1 MPRTLTLANQKGGV
15 AKTTDTIN
23 LAGALNEMG
32 EDVLIVDL
40 DPQGNLTDGVGLDAA
55 YTEEPPSLYDAMVD
69 PEGHD
74 LASLAYSHEEFD
86 VVPANIDM
94 FNLGS
99 ELTTAM
105 RGHEALRRLLADIG
119 GYDTV
124 LVDSPPSLGILT
136 DNALL
141 GTENVVLPVLAEDT
155 SIRALKLL
163 SNQIDTLE
171 QEFDVTIPERAVVVS
186 RLEYPLDGEEKE
198 MLGWFEDTYGDVL
211 PVVEIRKRVA
221 IKRAYNDGVSIFAH
235 DEDCDQEAAFLE
247 LADVLREV
255 AE

>member
-23 LAGALNEMG
+23 LAGAFNEMG
-32 EDVLIVDL
+32 EDVLVVDL
-40 DPQGNLTDGVGLDAA
+40 DPQGNLTDGVGLEGT
-55 YTEEPPSLYDAMVD
+55 YTEEPPSLYDAMID
-69 PEGHD
+69 PEGHALTD
-74 LASLAYSHEEFD
+74 LTYAHEEFD

-94 FNLGS
+94 FNLAS

-105 RGHEALRRLLADIG
+105 RGHEALRRLLADVE

-171 QEFDVTIPERAVVVS
+171 QEFGVTIPERAIVVS
-186 RLEYPLDGEEKE
+186 RLEYPLDGEEQE
-198 MLGWFEDTYGDVL
+198 MLAWFEDTYGDVL
-211 PVVEIRKRVA
+211 PIVEIRKRVA

-235 DEDCDQEAAFLE
+235 GADCDQEAAFLD
-247 LADVLREV
+247 LADVLTEV
-255 AE
+255 TG